1 MNKDTHTLEEFNSI
15 LKSNLSKFDN
25 VIVLGIDEP
34 LIDNEKKFTMS
45 EIKRT
50 LNSENYQQFPL
61 IIVDCDEFL
70 EQATMCGPKL
80 NFIIVEGQE
89 NERKSE
95 ERDYVKSREEMFS
108 KCKRAQQTRANIQN
122 YTTVI
127 NFVKL
132 SKPKAKRE
140 EKIEDIQIDSKIN
153 NENHKEWKDEQ

>member
-1 MNKDTHTLEEFNSI
+1 MSKDTFTLEEFNNI
-15 LKSNLSKFDN
+15 LKSNLNKFDN

-34 LIDNEKKFTMS
+34 LIDNDKKLTMG

-89 NERKSE
+89 NERRSE
-95 ERDYVKSREEMFS
+95 EKDYTKSREEMFS

-127 NFVKL
+127 NFIKL
-132 SKPKAKRE
+132 SKPKEKRE
-140 EKIEDIQIDSKIN
+140 ESIEEIQIDGKIH
-153 NENHKEWKDEQ
+153 NEDREEQKDEQ